1 MSALRENTSFNF
13 PDVKNV
19 EVADNA
25 RASETV
31 SLAYTF
37 SKIDFELTDF
47 TVQDATPVLVTSS
60 SPMQSK
66 EKPTIDIDQTKNS
79 DTLKEPLQ
87 IYTKETENLWTEGE
101 NALEKSKSLENTS
114 FS

>member
-31 SLAYTF
+31 SFAYTF
-37 SKIDFELTDF
+37 SKIDFDLTDF